1 MKKRKGQ
8 YAEKSRRFRER
19 KLAQGKKCLRV
30 WATPEEASL
39 VRWALSPAVK
49 GKLFEIAGIAAVSAS
64 APEESSPSKEV

>member
-19 KLAQGKKCLRV
+19 KAAQGKKCLRV
-30 WATPEEASL
+30 WATPNEASL

-49 GKLFEIAGIAAVSAS
+49 GKLFEIAGIPVSAS
-64 APEESSPSKEV
+64 APEESSPSKGV